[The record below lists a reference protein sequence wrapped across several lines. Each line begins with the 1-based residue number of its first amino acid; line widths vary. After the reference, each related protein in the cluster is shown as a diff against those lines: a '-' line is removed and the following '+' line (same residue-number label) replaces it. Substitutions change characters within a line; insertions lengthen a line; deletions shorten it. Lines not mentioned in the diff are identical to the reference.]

1 MNWSSHGAMRP
12 RRLIAVTVAALV
24 PLLAGCE
31 AGNNA
36 PTNQWH
42 EPTQGA
48 SATLDGIVISNVF
61 VLGPSI
67 GGQLSP
73 GDSASLF
80 FAVTNTGAPDKLTGI
95 TAPGSAASVTLPGRT
110 VNLASNQAVLLTGP
124 APKATVN
131 QITRPL
137 TGSSDIKLVMT
148 FLNAGSVTLRVPV
161 VPMANYFATFSPAPL
176 TVPTPSPSKSKKGT
190 SSPISSPT
198 PSPTP
203 SS

>member
-1 MNWSSHGAMRP
+1 VNWSSHGAVRP
-12 RRLIAVTVAALV
+12 RRLIAVAITALV

-42 EPTQGA
+42 QPTQGA
-48 SATLDGIVISNVF
+48 SATLGSIVISNVF

-80 FAVTNTGAPDKLTGI
+80 FAVTNTGAPDKLTSI
-95 TAPGSAASVTLPGRT
+95 TAPGSAASVTIPNNT
-110 VNLASNQAVLLTGP
+110 VNLASNKAVLLTGP

-131 QITRPL
+131 QISRVL
-137 TGSSDIKLVMT
+137 TGSSAIKLVMT
-148 FLNAGSVTLRVPV
+148 FQNAGTVTLQVPV

-176 TVPTPSPSKSKKGT
+176 TPPTPSPSKSGKSKPVKGST
-190 SSPISSPT
+190 PT
-198 PSPTP
+198 PTP